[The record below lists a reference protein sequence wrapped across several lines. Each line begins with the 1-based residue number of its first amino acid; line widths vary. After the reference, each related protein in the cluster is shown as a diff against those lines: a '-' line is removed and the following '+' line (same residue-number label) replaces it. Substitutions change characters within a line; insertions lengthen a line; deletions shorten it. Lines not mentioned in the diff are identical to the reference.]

1 MTQNISAGRKRES
14 VTITVNNKKKHNVQK
29 EQLLLTTHLLL
40 KRQPDEFINKRYTR
54 LNINP

>member
-14 VTITVNNKKKHNVQK
+14 VTITVNNKKKPQCAK

-40 KRQPDEFINKRYTR
+40 KRQPDEFKQKIH
-54 LNINP
+54 

>member
-40 KRQPDEFINKRYTR
+40 KRQPDEFKQKIH
-54 LNINP
+54 